1 MPGRMMEYELFFWRN
16 DMNLAKA
23 LTMVLAV
30 GAVLLVGTILIS
42 GCGSTGAVKTDS
54 EPQVVQASAEPAV
67 AFSFED
73 AAVTLL

>member
-1 MPGRMMEYELFFWRN
+1 MEYELFFWRN